1 MRIAHL
7 GLNSGQMK
15 KRVRQVAELA
25 RRISSG
31 DGADRNLLERFRRR
45 CDELLADD
53 RLQLYRWLA
62 TEFEVGRAQI
72 EDPISGVRAASED
85 DRFTWNER
93 VRELRKAIASPR
105 QAVFANLITT
115 TGGLEFV
122 LELRAEVL
130 DAQRQGEEGLEPLEE
145 DIAHLLNRW
154 CQHGLLFVE
163 EIDLGSPYK
172 TIQFLKEREMVHPMV
187 SLEEM
192 GQRLGED
199 RMCFALH
206 HVVMPEEPVVFIEV
220 ALSRGL
226 LRSIHEVIDDP
237 QGERVP
243 ISSPDTAIFYSINNT
258 QDGLAGL
265 GLGKVLIL
273 RVTEALRERHPS
285 LATFATLSPIPGFW
299 PRYLRSILEG
309 NDQRFGLSRSEVV
322 DRIPDKAQQSLASRN
337 RELGGEA
344 NDIAVVLQEVLT
356 RPDWVDDQ
364 VFRRHLKKWLTE
376 IAYFYISEETDA
388 RGKPLNPV
396 AGFHLGNGATVSR
409 GNINFAANTSPRS
422 LEESCGLMVNY
433 IYSQKALTPIGRAVR
448 ALLPWSRRNRSESF

>member
-1 MRIAHL
+1 
-7 GLNSGQMK
+7 MK

-25 RRISSG
+25 RRIASG
-31 DGADRNLLERFRRR
+31 DGADRKLLERFRRR
-45 CDELLADD
+45 CNELSADD

-62 TEFEVGRAQI
+62 AEFEVGRAQI

-85 DRFTWNER
+85 DRITWNER

-105 QAVFANLITT
+105 QRVFANLITT

-130 DAQRQGEEGLEPLEE
+130 EAQRQGEVGLEPLEE

-172 TIQFLKEREMVHPMV
+172 TIQFLKDREMVHPMV

-226 LRSIHEVIDDP
+226 LRSIHDVIDDP
-237 QGERVP
+237 QGERAP

-258 QDGLAGL
+258 QNGLAGL

-285 LATFATLSPIPGFW
+285 LTTFATLSPIPGFW
-299 PRYLRSILEG
+299 PRYLKPILEG
-309 NDQRFGLSRSEVV
+309 DDQRFGLSRSEVV
-322 DRIPDKAQQSLASRN
+322 DRIPDKAQQSLANRN

-409 GNINFAANTSPRS
+409 ANINFAANTSPRG

-433 IYSQKALTPIGRAVR
+433 VYSQKALTPIGRAFR
-448 ALLPWSRRNRSESF
+448 ALLPWSRRKQTDGHRSG

>member
-1 MRIAHL
+1 
-7 GLNSGQMK
+7 MK

-25 RRISSG
+25 RRIASG

-45 CDELLADD
+45 CGELSVDN
-53 RLQLYRWLA
+53 RLQLFRWLA
-62 TEFEVGRAQI
+62 AEFEVDRAQI

-85 DRFTWNER
+85 DRITWNER

-105 QAVFANLITT
+105 QRVFANLITT

-130 DAQRQGEEGLEPLEE
+130 EPQRQGEVGLEPLEE

-172 TIQFLKEREMVHPMV
+172 TIQFLKDREMVHPMV

-199 RMCFALH
+199 RMCFGLH

-226 LRSIHEVIDDP
+226 LRSIHDVIDDP
-237 QGERVP
+237 QGERAP

-258 QDGLAGL
+258 QNGLAGL

-285 LATFATLSPIPGFW
+285 LTTFATLSPIPGFW
-299 PRYLRSILEG
+299 PRYLKPILEG
-309 NDQRFGLSRSEVV
+309 DDQRFGLSRSEVV
-322 DRIPDKAQQSLASRN
+322 DRIPDKAQQSLANRN

-409 GNINFAANTSPRS
+409 ANINFAANTSPRG

-433 IYSQKALTPIGRAVR
+433 VYSQKALTPIGRAFR
-448 ALLPWSRRNRSESF
+448 ALLPWSRRKQTDGHRSG